1 MVLRFQ
7 YYNNASNLLNDEYST
22 QWRDLRGMLEEMPLY
37 LKASDQRNRV
47 GRPIFDPK
55 ATNSHIKNAL
65 QTSWNCDVSIPEQ
78 FTFLGNNIDFEHSG
92 LIVEVQFSNYPFLLN
107 NVIRSELFYRSYTQ
121 FSTENTSIVAII
133 TKAGELPASNST
145 LYYEQAEYQ
154 LESLR
159 RNSIFNIPIA
169 LIGLF
174 PPSND
179 RFPAIWTDYD
189 DPRYSRTVIDRR
201 EVTISVNNHIYSV
214 E

>member
-1 MVLRFQ
+1 
-7 YYNNASNLLNDEYST
+7 
-22 QWRDLRGMLEEMPLY
+22 MLEEMPLY

-169 LIGLF
+169 LIGSF